1 MKIVFSLMIGILV
14 MLNTDVWCQPP
25 QPSGPGDTLRRSQDT
40 MEFYKLEREMQ
51 KGQQQLKQKANT
63 SEEKSGNQNEFE
75 INEDDNDVVEFT
87 DQKQPENE
95 K

>member
-1 MKIVFSLMIGILV
+1 VIL
-14 MLNTDVWCQPP
+14 NSAAWCQPP

-51 KGQQQLKQKANT
+51 KSQQQLKEKTIN
-63 SEEKSGNQNEFE
+63 SEEKSGKPNEFE
-75 INEDDNDVVEFT
+75 LNEDGNDVIEYT
-87 DQKQPENE
+87 DQEPSENE

>member
-1 MKIVFSLMIGILV
+1 MIGIFV
-14 MLNTDVWCQPP
+14 ILNSAAWCQPP

-51 KGQQQLKQKANT
+51 KSQQQLKEKTIN
-63 SEEKSGNQNEFE
+63 SEEKSGKQNEFE
-75 INEDDNDVVEFT
+75 LNEDDNDVIEYT
-87 DQKQPENE
+87 DQELSENE